1 MYSQSMPQFTKVP
14 GYTYI
19 LFKKYLQTNVC
30 FKLENAL
37 KRCGFFDFKALGLT
51 ASSFQIK
58 ESTLFRAF
66 SIT

>member
-19 LFKKYLQTNVC
+19 LFKQYLETNVC

-37 KRCGFFDFKALGLT
+37 KDVDSLISK
-51 ASSFQIK
+51 SK
-58 ESTLFRAF
+58 ESTIFRAF